1 MRPDIDLRAFLDTRG
16 AAILLTLTLLAVLG
30 FAALGGLLQ
39 PALTPDGSS
48 DLEATVFVLTLPLM
62 LIIPALTVWITAGEW
77 SDRSIQ
83 TTLLQRPCRLG
94 VLSSK
99 AVTALVVF
107 AALVVLTIALAA
119 ASTWIGGEMIGQGA
133 HLASIDRVL
142 TTQLAMLS
150 ATFVFSLAMGV
161 LLQSTVLGL
170 VAAIGVPFVVGAAA
184 NLAAAFGAETLSDV
198 VRAVDLTSAAVA
210 LAEGTAG
217 AFELLPLALLVV
229 LPLALGTRRWL
240 HREIS

>member
-39 PALTPDGSS
+39 PALTPDSSS
-48 DLEATVFVLTLPLM
+48 DLESTVFVLTLPLM

-83 TTLLQRPCRLG
+83 TTLLQRPGRLG

-107 AALVVLTIALAA
+107 AVLVALTIALAA
-119 ASTWIGGEMIGQGA
+119 ASTWIGGELIGQRA
-133 HLASIDRVL
+133 ILSSIEGVM
-142 TTQLAMLS
+142 TTQLATLS
-150 ATFVFSLAMGV
+150 ATFLFSLAMGV

-170 VAAIGVPFVVGAAA
+170 VAAIGVPFMVGTAA

-217 AFELLPLALLVV
+217 AFELLPLGLLVV
-229 LPLALGTRRWL
+229 LPLAVGARRWL
-240 HREIS
+240 HREIG

>member
-39 PALTPDGSS
+39 PALTPDSSS
-48 DLEATVFVLTLPLM
+48 DLESTVFVLTLPLM

-83 TTLLQRPCRLG
+83 TTLLQRPGRLG

-107 AALVVLTIALAA
+107 AVLVALTIALAA
-119 ASTWIGGEMIGQGA
+119 ASTWIGGELIGQRA
-133 HLASIDRVL
+133 ILTSIDRVM

-150 ATFVFSLAMGV
+150 ATFLFSLAMGV

-170 VAAIGVPFVVGAAA
+170 VAAIGVPFMVGTAA

-217 AFELLPLALLVV
+217 AFELLPLGLLVV
-229 LPLALGTRRWL
+229 LPLAVGARRWL
-240 HREIS
+240 RREIG

>member
-39 PALTPDGSS
+39 PALTPDSSS
-48 DLEATVFVLTLPLM
+48 DLESTVFVLTLPLM

-83 TTLLQRPCRLG
+83 TTLLQRPGRLG

-107 AALVVLTIALAA
+107 AVLVALTIALAA
-119 ASTWIGGEMIGQGA
+119 ASTWIGGELIGQRA
-133 HLASIDRVL
+133 ILTSIDRVM

-150 ATFVFSLAMGV
+150 ATFLFSLAMGV

-170 VAAIGVPFVVGAAA
+170 VAAIGVPFMVGTAA

-217 AFELLPLALLVV
+217 AFELLPLGLLVV
-229 LPLALGTRRWL
+229 LPLAVGARRWL
-240 HREIS
+240 HREIG

>member
-39 PALTPDGSS
+39 PALTPDSSS
-48 DLEATVFVLTLPLM
+48 DLESTVFVLTLPLM

-83 TTLLQRPCRLG
+83 TTLLQRPGRLG

-107 AALVVLTIALAA
+107 AVLVALTIALAA
-119 ASTWIGGEMIGQGA
+119 ASTWIGGELIGQRA
-133 HLASIDRVL
+133 ILTSIDRVM
-142 TTQLAMLS
+142 TTQLATLS
-150 ATFVFSLAMGV
+150 ATFLFSLAMGV

-170 VAAIGVPFVVGAAA
+170 VAAIGVPFMVGTAA

-217 AFELLPLALLVV
+217 AFELLPLGLLVV
-229 LPLALGTRRWL
+229 LPLAVGARRWL
-240 HREIS
+240 HREIG

>member
-1 MRPDIDLRAFLDTRG
+1 
-16 AAILLTLTLLAVLG
+16 
-30 FAALGGLLQ
+30 
-39 PALTPDGSS
+39 
-48 DLEATVFVLTLPLM
+48 
-62 LIIPALTVWITAGEW
+62 
-77 SDRSIQ
+77 
-83 TTLLQRPCRLG
+83 
-94 VLSSK
+94 
-99 AVTALVVF
+99 
-107 AALVVLTIALAA
+107 
-119 ASTWIGGEMIGQGA
+119 
-133 HLASIDRVL
+133 
-142 TTQLAMLS
+142 
-150 ATFVFSLAMGV
+150 MGV
-161 LLQSTVLGL
+161 VLQSTVLGL